1 MSTKYNT
8 YTVTT
13 DENLK
18 TISNGKMTIHY
29 IEPDT
34 LCREPRFLAHDVARE
49 MGYANTG
56 ALRQYPEHEY
66 VDTGKGNLKRT
77 LTRYEV
83 EDTLSR
89 MGLRMQAKSAPF
101 REFWE
106 NDVLPEFD
114 TAYYKLKQERKL
126 RQEAEEKLK
135 KLREALKQISVLA
148 S

>member
-49 MGYANTG
+49 MGYTCVSAIY
-56 ALRQYPEHEY
+56 QKEHRF

-77 LTRYEV
+77 MTRDEV

-114 TAYYKLKQERKL
+114 AAYYKLKQERKL
-126 RQEAEEKLK
+126 RQEAEEELK